1 MTEAAIA
8 VSSRPRAEG
17 LTSFDPN
24 RIDSAKFELSPGKI
38 VGLEGPAGWGLTRL
52 GLSLLA
58 APSQIGTVVVIDVRG
73 WFSPLA
79 AWQVGVN
86 RHRLVVVRC
95 GERRLWARVTAAV
108 LEGVA
113 AVYAEIP
120 PGVGESDLRR
130 LAALTRARKAGL
142 ALRPL
147 RGSLPPGI
155 THMRVRGSGVDWMG
169 PDRGHGRLLQRQLSM
184 EISGKSIPLREVHLE
199 DPPTGSSSLPG
210 ANYLENWRQ
219 LPGKLAPN
227 IRKIGV

>member
-17 LTSFDPN
+17 LTSFDPARFELAN
-24 RIDSAKFELSPGKI
+24 YELAKFEWAKFELSPGKI

-58 APSQIGTVVVIDVRG
+58 APSQVGTVVVIDVRG

-95 GERRLWARVTAAV
+95 AERRLWARVTAAV

-120 PGVGESDLRR
+120 AGVGENDLRR

-142 ALRPL
+142 VLRPL
-147 RGSLPPGI
+147 RGSLPPWI
-155 THMRVRGSGVDWMG
+155 THMRVRGNGVDWTG
-169 PDRGHGRLLQRQLSM
+169 PDQGHGRLLQRQLSM
-184 EISGKSIPLREVHLE
+184 EISGKSIPLREVQLT
-199 DPPTGSSSLPG
+199 DLAQSFDGSTGV
-210 ANYLENWRQ
+210 WRQ
-219 LPGKLAPN
+219 ITEKLAS
-227 IRKIGV
+227 GV

>member
-8 VSSRPRAEG
+8 VSSRPRTG
-17 LTSFDPN
+17 DLTSFDPAN
-24 RIDSAKFELSPGKI
+24 FDWASFVLSPGKI
-38 VGLEGPAGWGLTRL
+38 VGLEGPAGLGLTRL

-58 APSQIGTVVVIDVRG
+58 TPSQVGTVVVIDVRG

-95 GERRLWARVTAAV
+95 SERRLWSQVTAAV

-120 PGVGESDLRR
+120 AGVAENDLRR

-147 RGSLPPGI
+147 RGGLPPGI
-155 THMRVRGSGVDWMG
+155 THMRVRASGVDWIG
-169 PDRGHGRLLQRQLSM
+169 PDHGHGRLSGRQLSM
-184 EISGKSIPLREVHLE
+184 EVSGKSIPLREVHLE
-199 DPPTGSSSLPG
+199 DPPSGDSSSSSSSSSG
-210 ANYLENWRQ
+210 VWR
-219 LPGKLAPN
+219 LAS
-227 IRKIGV
+227 GVWRLIS

>member
-8 VSSRPRAEG
+8 VSSRPRADG
-17 LTSFDPN
+17 LASFDLA
-24 RIDSAKFELSPGKI
+24 RFELSPGKI

-58 APSQIGTVVVIDVRG
+58 APSQVGTVVVIDVRG

-79 AWQVGVN
+79 AWQAGVN

-95 GERRLWARVTAAV
+95 AERRLWPQVTSAV

-120 PGVGESDLRR
+120 AGVGENDLRR

-155 THMRVRGSGVDWMG
+155 THLRVRGSGVDWIG
-169 PDRGHGRLLQRQLSM
+169 PDQGHGRLLQRQLSM
-184 EISGKSIPLREVHLE
+184 EVSGKSVPLREMHLE
-199 DPPTGSSSLPG
+199 DLVPGSGGSAG
-210 ANYLENWRQ
+210 VWRQ
-219 LPGKLAPN
+219 MNPVS
-227 IRKIGV
+227 GV

>member
-8 VSSRPRAEG
+8 VPSRPRTG
-17 LTSFDPN
+17 DLTSFEP
-24 RIDSAKFELSPGKI
+24 AKSDWANFDWASFVLSPGKI

-58 APSQIGTVVVIDVRG
+58 APSQVGTVVVIDVRG

-95 GERRLWARVTAAV
+95 AERRLWAQVTAAV

-120 PGVGESDLRR
+120 AGVGENDLRR

-147 RGSLPPGI
+147 RGVLPPGI
-155 THMRVRGSGVDWMG
+155 THMRVRGSGVDWVG
-169 PDRGHGRLLQRQLSM
+169 PDQGHGRLSGRQLSM
-184 EISGKSIPLREVHLE
+184 EVSGKSIPPREVQLA
-199 DPPTGSSSLPG
+199 DPPTGSSSG
-210 ANYLENWRQ
+210 VWRQ
-219 LPGKLAPN
+219 VPEKLAPSLL
-227 IRKIGV
+227 KIGV

>member
-1 MTEAAIA
+1 MTEVAIA

-17 LTSFDPN
+17 LASFDQP
-24 RIDSAKFELSPGKI
+24 RFDQPRYDQIPIGQVPVELSPGKI

-73 WFSPLA
+73 WLSPQA

-95 GERRLWARVTAAV
+95 AERRLWPQVTAAV

-113 AVYAEIP
+113 AIYAEIP
-120 PGVGESDLRR
+120 AGVSESDLRR

-155 THMRVRGSGVDWMG
+155 THMRVRGSGVDWTG
-169 PDRGHGRLLQRQLSM
+169 PDHGHGRLIGRRVSM
-184 EISGKSIPLREVHLE
+184 EVSGKSIPLREVHFE
-199 DPPTGSSSLPG
+199 DPHFSSG
-210 ANYLENWRQ
+210 AKYLENWRQ
-219 LPGKLAPN
+219 ALEKLAS
-227 IRKIGV
+227 G

>member
-1 MTEAAIA
+1 MTEAAFA
-8 VSSRPRAEG
+8 VFSWPRAG
-17 LTSFDPN
+17 DLVNFDLAN
-24 RIDSAKFELSPGKI
+24 FDLANFQLSPGKI

-58 APSQIGTVVVIDVRG
+58 APSQVGTVVVIDVRG

-86 RHRLVVVRC
+86 RHRLAVVRC
-95 GERRLWARVTAAV
+95 PERRLWPRVTAAV

-120 PGVGESDLRR
+120 TGVGENDLRR

-147 RGSLPPGI
+147 RGSIPPGI
-155 THMRVRGSGVDWMG
+155 THMRVRGNGVDWMG
-169 PDRGHGRLLQRQLSM
+169 PDRGHGRLSGRQLTM
-184 EISGKSIPLREVHLE
+184 EVSGKSIPPREVQFA
-199 DPPTGSSSLPG
+199 DPPTEVASG
-210 ANYLENWRQ
+210 AKYLENWRQ
-219 LPGKLAPN
+219 ISGKLAPN
-227 IRKIGV
+227 TWKIGV

>member
-8 VSSRPRAEG
+8 VSSRPRADLG
-17 LTSFDPN
+17 PAGFDL
-24 RIDSAKFELSPGKI
+24 AGFELSPGKI

-58 APSQIGTVVVIDVRG
+58 TPSQMGTVAVIDVRG

-86 RHRLVVVRC
+86 PHRLVVVRC
-95 GERRLWARVTAAV
+95 VERRLWTQVTAAL

-113 AVYAEIP
+113 AIYAEIP
-120 PGVGESDLRR
+120 AGVGENDLRR

-155 THMRVRGSGVDWMG
+155 AHLRIKGSGVDWVG
-169 PDRGHGRLLQRQLSM
+169 PDRGHGRLRGRRLSI
-184 EISGKSIPLREVHLE
+184 EVSGKSTPLQEMRLE
-199 DPPTGSSSLPG
+199 DSHAEFLPG
-210 ANYLENWRQ
+210 VWR
-219 LPGKLAPN
+219 LASDA
-227 IRKIGV
+227 

>member
-8 VSSRPRAEG
+8 VSSRPRTG
-17 LTSFDPN
+17 DLTSFDPAN
-24 RIDSAKFELSPGKI
+24 FDWASFVLSPGKI

-58 APSQIGTVVVIDVRG
+58 APSQVGTVVVIDVRG

-95 GERRLWARVTAAV
+95 AERRLWAQVTAAV

-120 PGVGESDLRR
+120 AGVGENDLRR

-147 RGSLPPGI
+147 RGGIPPGI
-155 THMRVRGSGVDWMG
+155 THMRVRASGVDWVG
-169 PDRGHGRLLQRQLSM
+169 PDHGHGRLSGRQLSM
-184 EISGKSIPLREVHLE
+184 EVSGKSIPLREMRLE
-199 DPPTGSSSLPG
+199 DPLTGVSSPAG
-210 ANYLENWRQ
+210 VWR
-219 LPGKLAPN
+219 LAPSP
-227 IRKIGV
+227 RTIGV

>member
-1 MTEAAIA
+1 MAETAVA
-8 VSSRPRAEG
+8 VSSQSRDTLARREG
-17 LTSFDPN
+17 LAPVVGTTG
-24 RIDSAKFELSPGKI
+24 FELSPGKI
-38 VGLEGPAGWGLTRL
+38 VGLEGPAGLGLTRL

-58 APSQIGTVVVIDVRG
+58 VPSRVGTVVVIDVRG

-86 RHRLVVVRC
+86 PHRLVVVRC
-95 GERRLWARVTAAV
+95 AERRLWTQVTAAV

-120 PGVGESDLRR
+120 AGVGENDLRR

-155 THMRVRGSGVDWMG
+155 THLRIRGSGVDWDG
-169 PDRGHGRLLQRQLSM
+169 PDQGHGRLLERRLSM
-184 EISGKSIPLREVHLE
+184 EVSGKSIPPREMQLVDL
-199 DPPTGSSSLPG
+199 GPG
-210 ANYLENWRQ
+210 FNGPSGVWR
-219 LPGKLAPN
+219 LVS
-227 IRKIGV
+227 GV

>member
-8 VSSRPRAEG
+8 VSSRPRTG
-17 LTSFDPN
+17 DLTSFDPAN
-24 RIDSAKFELSPGKI
+24 FDWASFVLSPGKI

-58 APSQIGTVVVIDVRG
+58 APSQVGTVVVIDVRG

-95 GERRLWARVTAAV
+95 AERRLWAQVTAAV

-120 PGVGESDLRR
+120 TGVGENDLRR

-147 RGSLPPGI
+147 RGGLPPGI
-155 THMRVRGSGVDWMG
+155 THMRVRGSGVDWVG
-169 PDRGHGRLLQRQLSM
+169 PDQGHGRLSSRQLSM
-184 EISGKSIPLREVHLE
+184 EVSGKSIPPRDVHLE
-199 DPPTGSSSLPG
+199 DPPTGVSSSSSSSSSGVKYP
-210 ANYLENWRQ
+210 ENWRQ
-219 LPGKLAPN
+219 VSGKLAS
-227 IRKIGV
+227 GV

>member
-1 MTEAAIA
+1 MTEAAFA

-17 LTSFDPN
+17 LASFDQARFDQIP
-24 RIDSAKFELSPGKI
+24 FELSPGKI

-58 APSQIGTVVVIDVRG
+58 APSQVGTVVVIDVRG

-79 AWQVGVN
+79 AWQAGVN
-86 RHRLVVVRC
+86 RHRLVVIRC
-95 GERRLWARVTAAV
+95 AERRLWPQVTAAV

-113 AVYAEIP
+113 AIYAEIP
-120 PGVGESDLRR
+120 AGVGESDLRR

-155 THMRVRGSGVDWMG
+155 THMRVSGSGVDWTG
-169 PDRGHGRLLQRQLSM
+169 PDHGHGRLIGRRLSM
-184 EISGKSIPLREVHLE
+184 EVSGKSIPLREVHFE
-199 DPPTGSSSLPG
+199 DPHTGFLSG
-210 ANYLENWRQ
+210 VWR
-219 LPGKLAPN
+219 LAS
-227 IRKIGV
+227 GV

>member
-8 VSSRPRAEG
+8 VSSRPRTG
-17 LTSFDPN
+17 DLTSFDPAN
-24 RIDSAKFELSPGKI
+24 FDWASFVLSPGKI

-58 APSQIGTVVVIDVRG
+58 VPSQVGTVVVIDVRG

-95 GERRLWARVTAAV
+95 AERRLWAQVTAAV

-120 PGVGESDLRR
+120 TGVGENDLRR

-147 RGSLPPGI
+147 RGALPPGI
-155 THMRVRGSGVDWMG
+155 THMRVRGSGVDWVG
-169 PDRGHGRLLQRQLSM
+169 PDQGHGRLRGRQLSM
-184 EISGKSIPLREVHLE
+184 EVSGKSIPLREVQFADLSTE
-199 DPPTGSSSLPG
+199 TSSTSFSSSSSSDV
-210 ANYLENWRQ
+210 WRQ
-219 LPGKLAPN
+219 ATGKLAS
-227 IRKIGV
+227 GV

>member
-1 MTEAAIA
+1 
-8 VSSRPRAEG
+8 
-17 LTSFDPN
+17 
-24 RIDSAKFELSPGKI
+24 
-38 VGLEGPAGWGLTRL
+38 LTRL

-58 APSQIGTVVVIDVRG
+58 APSQVGTVVVIDVRG

-95 GERRLWARVTAAV
+95 AERRLWAQVTAAV

-120 PGVGESDLRR
+120 TGVGENDLRR

-147 RGSLPPGI
+147 RGALPPGI
-155 THMRVRGSGVDWMG
+155 THMRVRGSGVDWVG
-169 PDRGHGRLLQRQLSM
+169 PDQGHGRLLGRRISL
-184 EISGKSIPLREVHLE
+184 EVSGKSIPLREVQFA
-199 DPPTGSSSLPG
+199 DPPTGVSSSG
-210 ANYLENWRQ
+210 VWRQ
-219 LPGKLAPN
+219 VTGKLAS
-227 IRKIGV
+227 GV

>member
-17 LTSFDPN
+17 LTSFDPTRFERAN
-24 RIDSAKFELSPGKI
+24 YDLAKFELSPGKI

-58 APSQIGTVVVIDVRG
+58 APSQVGTVVVIDVRG

-95 GERRLWARVTAAV
+95 AERRLWARVTAAV

-120 PGVGESDLRR
+120 AGVGENDLRR

-147 RGSLPPGI
+147 RGSLPSGI

-169 PDRGHGRLLQRQLSM
+169 PDQGHGRLLQRQLSM
-184 EISGKSIPLREVHLE
+184 EISGKSIPLREVQLT
-199 DPPTGSSSLPG
+199 DLAQSFDGSSGVWRPIPG
-210 ANYLENWRQ
+210 NLSPSTW
-219 LPGKLAPN
+219 
-227 IRKIGV
+227 KIGV

>member
-1 MTEAAIA
+1 MAEAAVA
-8 VSSRPRAEG
+8 VSSRPRAG
-17 LTSFDPN
+17 VTAGFDLLSF
-24 RIDSAKFELSPGKI
+24 ILSPGRI

-58 APSQIGTVVVIDVRG
+58 APSQVGTVVVIDVRG

-86 RHRLVVVRC
+86 RSRLVVVRC
-95 GERRLWARVTAAV
+95 PESKLWPRVMAAV

-120 PGVGESDLRR
+120 AGVGESDLRR

-147 RGSLPPGI
+147 RGGIPPGI
-155 THMRVRGSGVDWMG
+155 THLRVRGNGVEWMG
-169 PDRGHGRLLQRQLSM
+169 PEQGHGRLLQRQLSM
-184 EISGKSIPLREVHLE
+184 EVSGKSIPPREVQFE
-199 DPPTGSSSLPG
+199 DSLTGLPPASGV
-210 ANYLENWRQ
+210 WR
-219 LPGKLAPN
+219 LAS
-227 IRKIGV
+227 GV